1 MLLWRVRRATT
12 EWMVSAQSEV
22 GVAPLSYFEK
32 CIVVRPGCDFSAA
45 LLCQYLHSSW
55 SSSRKTTRTDGPPVG
70 EREKGPKGGSIYSP
84 ETPYSFTIT
93 KQMYCRYSTVRAP
106 LEKQTERKRLE
117 MDDGLVLAS
126 RQGLSSSSV
135 GPTVRPGGQNKSRR
149 RRMLQAK
156 RRTTMS
162 LRQNDGRSVVWRQG
176 RKSLLSLPAFL
187 EVDKFLVRQ
196 L

>member
-1 MLLWRVRRATT
+1 MLSQRWASHPFLTLKN
-12 EWMVSAQSEV
+12 VSSFDLAAIS
-22 GVAPLSYFEK
+22 LLH
-32 CIVVRPGCDFSAA
+32 FSANICTA
-45 LLCQYLHSSW
+45 VGRRREKQHG
-55 SSSRKTTRTDGPPVG
+55 RTDGPPVG

-126 RQGLSSSSV
+126 RQGLSSSSSV